1 MKIRIFDFCDTLVVG
16 QTANN
21 FIYFILNETDTT
33 WIQKLIAVLTKVIP
47 IDIFNFKKK
56 ILLLTIRGIQRS
68 KIENLSRKYSKT
80 LATNKKIYSIY
91 KKSLI
96 NDVTIIASG
105 GYYTYIKNFI
115 KNSNVKILANEF
127 KYNKNS
133 KFTGFLKSKDCLG
146 KEKSKR
152 ILKLKL
158 NLKNSYFYS
167 DSLTDLPS
175 FNLVK
180 YPYFFN
186 KNKLKKLF

>member
-21 FIYFILNETDTT
+21 FIYFILNETDNTL
-33 WIQKLIAVLTKVIP
+33 IQKLIMGLTKSIP
-47 IDIFNFKKK
+47 ADIFNLKKK
-56 ILLLTIRGIQRS
+56 ILLLTIRGIHRS
-68 KIENLSRKYSKT
+68 KIESLSRKYSKT
-80 LATNKKIYSIY
+80 LSTNKKIYSIY

-96 NDVTIIASG
+96 DDVTIIASG
-105 GYYTYIKNFI
+105 GYHTYIKNFI
-115 KNSNVKILANEF
+115 KNPKVKILANEF
-127 KYNKNS
+127 KYNKNN

-175 FNLVK
+175 FKLVK

>member
-21 FIYFILNETDTT
+21 FIYFILDETDNTL
-33 WIQKLIAVLTKVIP
+33 IQKLIVGLTKAIP
-47 IDIFNFKKK
+47 ADIFNLKKK
-56 ILLLTIRGIQRS
+56 ILLLAIRGIHRS
-68 KIENLSRKYSKT
+68 KIESLSKKYSKT
-80 LATNKKIYSIY
+80 LSTNKKIYSIY

-105 GYYTYIKNFI
+105 GYHTYIKNFI
-115 KNSNVKILANEF
+115 KNSKVKILANEF
-127 KYNKNS
+127 EYNKNN

-175 FNLVK
+175 FKLVK

-186 KNKLKKLF
+186 NNKLKKLF

>member
-1 MKIRIFDFCDTLVVG
+1 MGLRVNSILGGLLVINAKE
-16 QTANN
+16 TKTT
-21 FIYFILNETDTT
+21 IY
-33 WIQKLIAVLTKVIP
+33 A
-47 IDIFNFKKK
+47 
-56 ILLLTIRGIQRS
+56 
-68 KIENLSRKYSKT
+68 
-80 LATNKKIYSIY
+80 NKK
-91 KKSLI
+91 
-96 NDVTIIASG
+96 
-105 GYYTYIKNFI
+105 
-115 KNSNVKILANEF
+115 
-127 KYNKNS
+127 KYNKNN

-175 FNLVK
+175 FKLVK